1 MRTPPQRE
9 PTVIESL
16 LAIGIGLLILV
27 WSADKFVDGS
37 AALARHFGV
46 SPLLIGMVIVGFGT
60 SAPEM
65 VVSAL
70 ASLEGKPG
78 IALGNAYGSN
88 ICNIALI
95 LGTTALIAPIAVHSQ
110 VVRKELP
117 VLIAVTALAAWQLA
131 DGEITRMDAFSLI
144 AVFAVLMVWAV
155 LESRKQK
162 ESDALGSET
171 AQELAEHAMTKAR
184 AALWIVA
191 GLLLLIAS
199 SRMLVWG
206 AISIATQLGVS
217 ELVIGLTIVAVG
229 TSLPEFASSV
239 MAARKGE
246 DDIALGNIIGSN
258 LFNTL
263 VVVGLAGLISPIEVP
278 PEVNSRD
285 IPVMAAT
292 TLALLVFCFGFGGKI
307 GKITRPKGA
316 ILLAGFISYTAWLV
330 AGSF

>member
-1 MRTPPQRE
+1 MLTP
-9 PTVIESL
+9 L
-16 LAIGIGLLILV
+16 LAIAVSLLILV

-37 AALARHFGV
+37 AALARHFGI
-46 SPLLIGMVIVGFGT
+46 SPLFIGMVIVGFGT

-88 ICNIALI
+88 TCNIALI
-95 LGTTALIAPIAVHSQ
+95 LGTTALLAPIAVHSQ

-117 VLIAVTALAAWQLA
+117 VLIAVTAFAAWQLA
-131 DGEITRMDAFSLI
+131 DGEITRLDAIGLI
-144 AVFAVLMVWAV
+144 AVFAALMIWAV

-162 ESDALGSET
+162 GSDALGSET
-171 AQELAEHAMTKAR
+171 EQELIDHAMTKAK
-184 AALWIVA
+184 AVLWIVA

-199 SRMLVWG
+199 SRLLVWG
-206 AISIATQLGVS
+206 AIEIATLLGVS

-229 TSLPEFASSV
+229 TSLPEFASSII
-239 MAARKGE
+239 AARKGE

-263 VVVGLAGLISPIEVP
+263 VVVGIAGIIHPIPVPEEVIY
-278 PEVNSRD
+278 RD

-292 TLALLVFCFGFGGKI
+292 TLALLVFCFGFGGKT
-307 GKITRPKGA
+307 GKITRSKGA
-316 ILLAGFISYTAWLV
+316 ILLAGFISYTTWLI